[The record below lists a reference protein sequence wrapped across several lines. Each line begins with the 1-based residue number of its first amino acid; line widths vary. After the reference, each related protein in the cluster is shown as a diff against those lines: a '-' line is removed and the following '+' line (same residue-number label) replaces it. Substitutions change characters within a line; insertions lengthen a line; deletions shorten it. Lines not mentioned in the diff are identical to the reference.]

1 MKKLIILILLTTASY
16 SQNVYVS
23 AGIDV
28 RNAFVGSKPT
38 QNKPALDYLV
48 RFGMIGKR
56 TEVNVG
62 YERLSSI
69 SFDRFFFG
77 AGHHFPLY
85 GYIFGKEI
93 KTELIPMIEP
103 TLINRWGNSWGMKS
117 SHLTVGVSLSLRY
130 ALNNK
135 ISLELQTSAL
145 PRTDLL
151 SRYPEI
157 HSSVP
162 IVFSNYFSVL
172 YRL

>member
-1 MKKLIILILLTTASY
+1 MKKVLILLLLTTASY
-16 SQNVYVS
+16 SQNIYFSTGFDIKNMV
-23 AGIDV
+23 
-28 RNAFVGSKPT
+28 VGSEAT
-38 QNKPALDYLV
+38 QHNPELDLLF

-62 YERLSSI
+62 YERFSSI
-69 SFDRFFFG
+69 CFDRFFFG

-117 SHLTVGVSLSLRY
+117 SHLTIGASLSLRY
-130 ALNNK
+130 ELSDK
-135 ISLELQTSAL
+135 VTLELQTSAL

-157 HSSVP
+157 HNSVP

-172 YRL
+172 YRF